1 MVFLAGFVTLPVL
14 VYTLWV
20 MQADPVLRGWMAQNV
35 TPSPP
40 VWDYALGYGLILLL
54 AVPGAVSAV
63 RRRTDTDLLL
73 LAWIGV
79 TAIALYAP
87 FALQRRFSLGLHVPL
102 AILAAMG
109 LYSLTKR
116 KSVIALVF
124 AATSLTTLIVIVLAI
139 GGGMKRDPRLFVS
152 ADEAGAMDWLHENT
166 PRNAVVL
173 ASPEMGLF
181 IPSWAGRH
189 VVYGHPFETVNA
201 EQTKT
206 RVEMFFAVGTSRADR
221 DAMISHWNAA
231 FVFVGPRERALGMNE
246 SPGREVFR
254 NATVAIYQP

>member
-1 MVFLAGFVTLPVL
+1 MFVAGVVTLPLV

-20 MQADPVLRGWMAQNV
+20 TQADPVLRGWMAQNV

-40 VWDYALGYGLILLL
+40 VWDYALGYGLVLAL
-54 AVPGAVSAV
+54 AVPGAVLAI

-109 LYSLTKR
+109 LYRLTKR
-116 KSVIALVF
+116 RSAIGLGL
-124 AATSLTTLIVIVLAI
+124 AATLLMTLMVIMLAI

-152 ADEAGAMDWLHENT
+152 VDEAAAMDWLHENT
-166 PRNAVVL
+166 PRDAVVL

-181 IPSWAGRH
+181 IPAWAGRH

-201 EQTKT
+201 ERTKA
-206 RVEMFFAVGTSRADR
+206 RVEAFFSAGTSRADR
-221 DAMISHWNAA
+221 DAMISDWNAA
-231 FVFVGPRERALGMNE
+231 FVFVGLRERALGMGE

-254 NATVAIYQP
+254 NATTAIYQP